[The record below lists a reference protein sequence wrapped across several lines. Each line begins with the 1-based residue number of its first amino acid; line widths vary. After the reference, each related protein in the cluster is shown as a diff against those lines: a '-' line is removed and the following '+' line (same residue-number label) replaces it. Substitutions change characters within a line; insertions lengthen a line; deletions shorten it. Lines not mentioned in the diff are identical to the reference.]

1 MSPLLYSLKQGF
13 EALKSIRNH
22 ISEANLPADFPRAQ
36 LPPLSEDAKA
46 ELLQL
51 LAPLEVYR
59 IEKLETKL
67 SRKKWAKRL
76 GWLLC
81 LPALA
86 FDLISLA
93 SNHDPTILS
102 LIVLAGILM
111 WVHLPEMQ
119 YKRHY
124 KYKILPVLLK
134 KLGDY
139 RYSPDSCVNLDSVA
153 DFELMP
159 RFSKQQSE
167 DHIRGKVEDISF
179 EFCELTLKS
188 RGSKSDKIQFK
199 GGVVIMTMPFSF
211 ESHTVVSQDYGSL
224 GNTMAG
230 IKKPRVKLES
240 VTFEAMFEV
249 YSHDQHYARYLLS
262 PAVMERLVEL
272 EQLFRKTAR
281 GSGLSIEFKA
291 NKVLIMAS
299 YFGNLFDTV
308 DINLPTHDMSKI
320 PQLQLELV
328 LITGII
334 KQLKLDYLAA
344 QNLATQQTLERIKTL
359 AG

>member
-1 MSPLLYSLKQGF
+1 
-13 EALKSIRNH
+13 
-22 ISEANLPADFPRAQ
+22 
-36 LPPLSEDAKA
+36 
-46 ELLQL
+46 
-51 LAPLEVYR
+51 
-59 IEKLETKL
+59 
-67 SRKKWAKRL
+67 
-76 GWLLC
+76 
-81 LPALA
+81 
-86 FDLISLA
+86 
-93 SNHDPTILS
+93 
-102 LIVLAGILM
+102 
-111 WVHLPEMQ
+111 
-119 YKRHY
+119 
-124 KYKILPVLLK
+124 
-134 KLGDY
+134 
-139 RYSPDSCVNLDSVA
+139 
-153 DFELMP
+153 MP

-167 DHIRGKVEDISF
+167 DHIRGKVEDICF

-320 PQLQLELV
+320 PQLQQELV

>member
-1 MSPLLYSLKQGF
+1 MSQLLYSLKQGF

-22 ISEANLPADFPRAQ
+22 IVEANLPADFPRPE
-36 LPPLSEDAKA
+36 LPPISEEAKA
-46 ELLQL
+46 ALLQL
-51 LAPLEVYR
+51 LEPLEAYR

-81 LPALA
+81 LPALVV
-86 FDLISLA
+86 DLMSLA
-93 SNHDPTILS
+93 SNSDPSILS

-111 WVHLPEMQ
+111 WVQLPEIQ
-119 YKRHY
+119 FKRHY
-124 KYKILPVLLK
+124 KNKILPVLLD

-139 RYSPDSCVNLDSVA
+139 QYSPDSCVNLDAVA

-159 RFSKQQSE
+159 SFSKKEAE
-167 DHIRGKVEDISF
+167 DHIRGKVEDVSF

-199 GGVVIMTMPFSF
+199 GGVVIISMPFHF
-211 ESHTVVSQDYGSL
+211 ESHTIVSQDYGSL
-224 GNTMAG
+224 GNAISG
-230 IKKPRVKLES
+230 IKQPRVKLES

-281 GSGLSIEFKA
+281 GSGISIEFK
-291 NKVLIMAS
+291 NNTVLIMAS
-299 YFGNLFDTV
+299 YFGNLFDNV
-308 DINLPTHDMSKI
+308 DINLPTQDMSKI
-320 PQLQLELV
+320 PLLQQELV
-328 LITGII
+328 LITSII

-344 QNLATQQTLERIKTL
+344 QNVAAQKMHARMETL
-359 AG
+359 AS